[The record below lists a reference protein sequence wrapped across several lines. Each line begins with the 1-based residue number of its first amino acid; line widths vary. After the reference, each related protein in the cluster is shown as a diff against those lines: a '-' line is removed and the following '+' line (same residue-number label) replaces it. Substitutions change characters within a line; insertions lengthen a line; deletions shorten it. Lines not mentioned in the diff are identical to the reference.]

1 MSGDLSARKE
11 TEWYRSLQRV
21 GCNFKL
27 NSEVSLTD
35 KAVFQQR
42 FDRGEEVNLWKP
54 GDTAFQQIAGAK
66 TQKPRALVFEG
77 KQEVCVLEQSEQG
90 EN

>member
-42 FDRGEEVNLWKP
+42 SDRGEEVNLWKP

-66 TQKPRALVFEG
+66 SQKPRALVFEG
-77 KQEVCVLEQSEQG
+77 KQGVCVLEQSEQG